1 MASQTTRPIID
12 EAQPEGSLRM
22 MEPQDRIDAIGPSVP
37 PIAASAQRPPRAD
50 TGVIQPIME
59 AEGTDQTDQQ
69 DAGISAPEGRPA
81 EHSEPSANDRPRVL
95 IVEDTVELAE
105 LVVVTLRRARI
116 VAEYEVRGERA
127 FARYVELLPAV
138 VLLDLNLPDMTG
150 WKLLESIK
158 DHAKET
164 GTPMPR
170 IVVMTALGD
179 PANRLVGKLQGVH
192 SYLVKPF
199 TPAEMQR
206 TVQDALGARQ

>member
-12 EAQPEGSLRM
+12 EALPEGSLRM
-22 MEPQDRIDAIGPSVP
+22 VEPQDQIDAVGSFVP
-37 PIAASAQRPPRAD
+37 PVAANAQQPPRAD
-50 TGVIQPIME
+50 TGLMYAVLE
-59 AEGTDQTDQQ
+59 AEGADQTERQ
-69 DAGISAPEGRPA
+69 DAGVSVPESQPVEQAHPGL
-81 EHSEPSANDRPRVL
+81 SSRPRVL

-116 VAEYEVRGERA
+116 EAEYEVRGERA
-127 FARYVELLPAV
+127 FVRYVELLPSV

-150 WKLLESIK
+150 WNLLESIK
-158 DHAKET
+158 DHASET

-170 IVVMTALGD
+170 IVIMTALGD

-199 TPAEMQR
+199 TPADMQR
-206 TVQDALGARQ
+206 TVQDALAAHT